1 MVKVGYQGVRGA
13 YSEIAVLKY
22 FKGEADPVSYKG
34 FKELIEAV
42 EKGEVQYGM
51 LPVENSTT
59 GTVTKSVDLLKDYNI
74 NIVGEEYVKVEHNLI
89 VLQQTLEEDIKE
101 VYSHPEAL
109 KQCDELFETNQQMRP
124 IAYID
129 TAKSVEY
136 IKKENCK
143 HKAAI
148 ASNRAAEIYNLK
160 ILKSNIQ
167 DNKYNTT
174 RFLVISNSKKVIEN
188 GDKISLYLITSH
200 KAGALFEVVKVFAN
214 NNINMLKIESRP
226 IQNKPFEYCFY
237 IDTEGN
243 VQNSKTK
250 QFLKELKKQCI
261 ELKVLGN
268 YVSGKREEK
277 L

>member
-1 MVKVGYQGVRGA
+1 MVKVAYQGVPGA

-22 FKGEADPVSYKG
+22 FNKKADPVPFKG

-59 GTVTKSVDLLKDYNI
+59 GTVTKSVDLLRDYNI
-74 NIVGEEYVKVEHNLI
+74 YIIGEEYVKVEHNLI
-89 VLQQTLEEDIKE
+89 VLPETIEEDIKE

-109 KQCDELFETNQQMRP
+109 KQCDELFETNEKMHP

-136 IKKENCK
+136 IKNENCK
-143 HKAAI
+143 YKAAI
-148 ASNRAAEIYNLK
+148 ASNRAAQIYNLK

-174 RFLVISNSKKVIEN
+174 RFLIISGTEKVIEIA
-188 GDKISLYLITSH
+188 DKISLYLITSH
-200 KAGALFEVVKVFAN
+200 QAGALFEAIKVFADN
-214 NNINMLKIESRP
+214 KMNMLKIESRP

-243 VQNSKTK
+243 MQDTKTK
-250 QFLKELKKQCI
+250 KFIKELEKHCI

-268 YVSGKREEK
+268 YVRSKK
-277 L
+277 PC